1 MPDKVKNN
9 RGLIIFVAIV
19 LVFIAAGLA
28 AYLISGD
35 KGIEERF
42 AQAVGLG
49 GRPEEEGPGG
59 FFGFNIEGNLLT
71 YVIILFVLIV
81 VCVIL
86 LKVFKI

>member
-1 MPDKVKNN
+1 MSDKVKNN

-19 LVFIAAGLA
+19 LIFIAVGLA
-28 AYLISGD
+28 AYLTSGN

-42 AQAVGLG
+42 SQAVGLG
-49 GRPEEEGPGG
+49 SSAEEGGPGG

-71 YVIILFVLIV
+71 YIIILFALIV
-81 VCVIL
+81 VCIIL

>member
-1 MPDKVKNN
+1 MSDKGKNN
-9 RGLIIFVAIV
+9 RGLIIFVAI
-19 LVFIAAGLA
+19 LLIFIAAGLA

-42 AQAVGLG
+42 SQAVGLG
-49 GRPEEEGPGG
+49 GGPKEGGPGG
-59 FFGFNIEGNLLT
+59 FFGFNIEGNLLA
-71 YVIILFVLIV
+71 YVIILFLLII